1 MSGKN
6 LLPVN
11 GYGGPDFEAWRARV
25 RAVRPFRFLGRVTK
39 VVGLTVEVE
48 GLNTFIGEI
57 CAVYVPGETHP
68 VQGEVVGFRGGTS
81 LLMPLGELRGIRPG
95 CRVEPLGR
103 TLTVRVGAHLLG
115 QVVNGLGQPLTNGGR
130 HQKGDSPPRGPDA
143 VPIGRQAV
151 EEYPVHNAPPDCLS
165 RRRIDRPLE
174 TGVRAIDGFLT
185 CGRGQRLGLFSG
197 SGVGKSV
204 LLGMLCRYCSADVNV
219 VALVGE
225 RGREVKDFIERDL
238 GPESLARSVVVVAT
252 SDQPALIRL
261 RAALA
266 ATAIAEYFRDQGK
279 DVLFLMDSVTRFALA
294 QREVGLA
301 VGEPPTTRGYT
312 PSVFA
317 LLPKL
322 LERTGTSAAGSI
334 TGFYTVLVEGDDLQ
348 EPVADAVRS
357 ILDGHIVLDRE
368 LAEKD
373 HYPAIDVLQSVSRLM
388 PDIAGPEHQRHA
400 AKLRRL
406 LAAFKQ
412 AEDLVNIGAYVSGS
426 NPLVDEALTK
436 YGAITEFLQQDQGEF
451 SGFAESLARLQYLAV
466 EAGVGGV

>member
-1 MSGKN
+1 MVS
-6 LLPVN
+6 
-11 GYGGPDFEAWRARV
+11 
-25 RAVRPFRFLGRVTK
+25 
-39 VVGLTVEVE
+39 
-48 GLNTFIGEI
+48 
-57 CAVYVPGETHP
+57 
-68 VQGEVVGFRGGTS
+68 
-81 LLMPLGELRGIRPG
+81 PLGLS
-95 CRVEPLGR
+95 PLG
-103 TLTVRVGAHLLG
+103 
-115 QVVNGLGQPLTNGGR
+115 Q
-130 HQKGDSPPRGPDA
+130 
-143 VPIGRQAV
+143 
-151 EEYPVHNAPPDCLS
+151 EYPVHNAPPDPLS

-185 CGRGQRLGLFSG
+185 CGRGQRLGVFSG

-204 LLGMLCRYCSADVNV
+204 LLGMLCRHCSADVNV

-238 GPESLARSVVVVAT
+238 GPESLTRSVIVVAT

-261 RAALA
+261 RAAMV
-266 ATAIAEYFRDQGK
+266 ATAIAEYFRDRGK

-301 VGEPPTTRGYT
+301 VGEPPTTRGFT

-357 ILDGHIVLDRE
+357 ILDGHIVLDRD
-368 LAEKD
+368 LAAKN
-373 HYPAIDVLQSVSRLM
+373 HYPAIDVLQTVSRLM
-388 PDIAGPEHQRHA
+388 PDIAAPEHQRYA

-412 AEDLVNIGAYVSGS
+412 AEDLVNIGAYVPGS
-426 NPLVDEALTK
+426 NPLVDEALAK
-436 YGAITEFLQQDQGEF
+436 YGAIAEFLQQDHGEF
-451 SGFAESLARLQYLAV
+451 GGFAESLARLQYLAG
-466 EAGVGGV
+466 EAGAADA

>member
-1 MSGKN
+1 MGSESPAKN
-6 LLPVN
+6 LGL
-11 GYGGPDFEAWRARV
+11 DFEAWRARV
-25 RAVRPFRFLGRVTK
+25 KAVRPFRFLGRVTK

-81 LLMPLGELRGIRPG
+81 LLMPLGELRGIRSG

-103 TLTVRVGAHLLG
+103 TLTVRVGVHLLG
-115 QVVNGLGQPLTNGGR
+115 QVVNGLGQLLTNGGR
-130 HQKGDSPPRGPDA
+130 HQKGDIGKGTSERGQSPWGPD
-143 VPIGRQAV
+143 AV

-238 GPESLARSVVVVAT
+238 GPESLARSVIVVAT

-261 RAALA
+261 RAAMV

-334 TGFYTVLVEGDDLQ
+334 TGFYAVLVEGDDLQ

-368 LAEKD
+368 LAAKN

-436 YGAITEFLQQDQGEF
+436 YGPITEFLQQDHGDF

-466 EAGVGGV
+466 EAGAGGV

>member
-1 MSGKN
+1 M
-6 LLPVN
+6 
-11 GYGGPDFEAWRARV
+11 DFEAWRGRV
-25 RAVRPFRFLGRVTK
+25 KAVRPFRFLGRVTK

-68 VQGEVVGFRGGTS
+68 VQGEVVGFQGGTS

-115 QVVNGLGQPLTNGGR
+115 QVVNGLGHPLTNGGR
-130 HQKGDSPPRGPDA
+130 HQKGDSPPGGEGDGPPGGQMGLSPRAQSPLGQD
-143 VPIGRQAV
+143 
-151 EEYPVHNAPPDCLS
+151 YPVHNAPPGCLS
-165 RRRIDRPLE
+165 RQRIDRPLE

-317 LLPKL
+317 MLPKL

-368 LAEKD
+368 LAAKN

-436 YGAITEFLQQDQGEF
+436 YGAITEFLQQEHGDF

-466 EAGVGGV
+466 EAGAGGV

>member
-1 MSGKN
+1 LAERAFAKD
-6 LLPVN
+6 LQT
-11 GYGGPDFEAWRARV
+11 WRAQI
-25 RAVRPFRFLGRVTK
+25 RAVRPFRLLGRVTK
-39 VVGLTVEVE
+39 VIGLTVEVE

-57 CAVYVPGETHP
+57 CAVHVPGEP
-68 VQGEVVGFRGGTS
+68 RPRQGEVVGFRGPTS

-103 TLTVRVGAHLLG
+103 ALTVRVGEHLLG
-115 QVVNGLGQPLTNGGR
+115 RVVDGLGRPLHGGEGGQPG
-130 HQKGDSPPRGPDA
+130 QEPPEA
-143 VPIGRQAV
+143 V
-151 EEYPVHNAPPDCLS
+151 EYPVHNTPPDPLD
-165 RRRIDRPLE
+165 RRRIDQVLA

-185 CGRGQRLGLFSG
+185 CGRGQRLGVFSG

-204 LLGMLCRYCSADVNV
+204 LLGMLCRHCTADVNV

-225 RGREVKDFIERDL
+225 RGREVKDFLERDL
-238 GPESLARSVVVVAT
+238 GPEGLARSVVVVAT

-261 RAALA
+261 RAALV
-266 ATAIAEYFRDQGK
+266 ATTIAEYFRDQGR
-279 DVLFLMDSVTRFALA
+279 DVLLLMDSVTRFALA

-322 LERTGTSAAGSI
+322 LERAGTNATGSI

-357 ILDGHIVLDRE
+357 ILDGHIVLSRE
-368 LAEKD
+368 LAARN
-373 HYPAIDVLQSVSRLM
+373 HYPAIDVLQSASRLM
-388 PDIAGPEHQRHA
+388 PDLASPEHQRA
-400 AKLRRL
+400 AAYLRRL
-406 LAAFKQ
+406 LAAFKE

-426 NPLVDEALTK
+426 NPLVDEALAK
-436 YGAITEFLQQDQGEF
+436 YGSITGFLQQEQDEHTDFGETVTRLRTLA
-451 SGFAESLARLQYLAV
+451 GEAEGSD
-466 EAGVGGV
+466 G